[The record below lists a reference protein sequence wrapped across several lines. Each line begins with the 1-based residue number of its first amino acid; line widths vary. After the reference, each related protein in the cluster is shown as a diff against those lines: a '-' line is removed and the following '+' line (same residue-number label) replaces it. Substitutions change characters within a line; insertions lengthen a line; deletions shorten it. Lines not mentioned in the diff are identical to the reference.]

1 VGKTT
6 EDPDP
11 QTRLQRMTADGIVPE
26 MPPIRAPWIIDT
38 LMDIGA
44 SEPGAM
50 GPVPLSWGT
59 IAHWQ
64 ACMGVD
70 LAPWLCRLLR
80 RLSVEFVAES
90 QNAREHDCPAPWIDI
105 TDGTNRPI
113 VSRKVSQAFRAL
125 IISKE

>member
-1 VGKTT
+1 MTT
-6 EDPDP
+6 
-11 QTRLQRMTADGIVPE
+11 DGIAPD

-44 SEPGAM
+44 SEPGGM
-50 GPVPLSWGT
+50 GPVPLSWTT

-64 ACMGVD
+64 SCMGVD

-90 QNAREHDCPAPWIDI
+90 QNAREPDCPAPWTAV
-105 TDGTNRPI
+105 TDGTNRPT

-125 IISKE
+125 INSKE

>member
-1 VGKTT
+1 
-6 EDPDP
+6 
-11 QTRLQRMTADGIVPE
+11 MTADGIVPD

-59 IAHWQ
+59 IAQWQ
-64 ACMGVD
+64 SCMGLE
-70 LAPWLCRLLR
+70 LAPWICRLLR

-90 QNAREHDCPAPWIDI
+90 QNAREPDCPAPW
-105 TDGTNRPI
+105 TTTSVLNRDE
-113 VSRKVSQAFRAL
+113 VSRKVSNAFRAL
-125 IISKE
+125 MMSKEPSHG

>member
-1 VGKTT
+1 
-6 EDPDP
+6 
-11 QTRLQRMTADGIVPE
+11 MTADGIVPD

-64 ACMGVD
+64 SCMGVE

-90 QNAREHDCPAPWIDI
+90 QNAREPDCPAPWTTHADEQ
-105 TDGTNRPI
+105 NRATI
-113 VSRKVSQAFRAL
+113 SRKVTQAFRSL
-125 IISKE
+125 IRPKEDAS

>member
-1 VGKTT
+1 MGV
-6 EDPDP
+6 
-11 QTRLQRMTADGIVPE
+11 DGIVPD
-26 MPPIRAPWIIDT
+26 MPPIRTPWIIDT

-50 GPVPLSWGT
+50 GPAPLSWAT

-64 ACMGVD
+64 TCMGVD

-90 QNAREHDCPAPWIDI
+90 QNARELDCPAPWTDI
-105 TDGTNRPI
+105 TDGTNRPT

-125 IISKE
+125 INSKE

>member
-1 VGKTT
+1 
-6 EDPDP
+6 
-11 QTRLQRMTADGIVPE
+11 MTADGIVPD

-50 GPVPLSWGT
+50 GPVPLSWST

-64 ACMGVD
+64 ICMGVD

-80 RLSVEFVAES
+80 RLSVEFVTES
-90 QNAREHDCPAPWIDI
+90 QNAREPDCPAPWTAIA
-105 TDGTNRPI
+105 DGQNRATI
-113 VSRKVSQAFRAL
+113 SRKVTQAFRSL
-125 IISKE
+125 IRPKEDAS